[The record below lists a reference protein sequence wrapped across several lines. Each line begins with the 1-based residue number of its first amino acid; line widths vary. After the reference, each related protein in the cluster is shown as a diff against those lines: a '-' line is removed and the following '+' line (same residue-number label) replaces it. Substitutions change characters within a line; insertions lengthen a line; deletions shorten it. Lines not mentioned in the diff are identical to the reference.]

1 MSDSAKKVFL
11 AFFKSLIPLVASLL
25 GGLISVYLGDGSAV
39 PVAIGS
45 ALGGIA
51 YSAC

>member
-1 MSDSAKKVFL
+1 MSDSTKKVFL

-25 GGLISVYLGDGSAV
+25 GGLLSIYLGDSSAV